1 MDIIKKLI
9 FLYQSQANKLIHLNF
24 VTTKLKNIFLKRY
37 IKYKKKNHVEFLKKK
52 NITHDYFSSHAYN
65 FFNILNKFNS
75 FKYLEIGSFEGNSA
89 MFVAKNFPNANI
101 CCVDNWMGTEEYE
114 NMNFSSVEYNFDNNM
129 SEFNNYKKFKL
140 LSDEFFNNN
149 QYKFDV
155 IYIDGYHKGSQVLKD
170 FMNSWKILNLGGVII
185 FDDYVWKF
193 FDKIQD
199 NPCYVINK
207 YLEKIKKDVK
217 ILKVSNSQL
226 FIQKIN
232 YT

>member
-9 FLYQSQANKLIHLNF
+9 FLYQSRANKFIHLNF
-24 VTTKLKNIFLKRY
+24 VITKLKNIFLKKY
-37 IKYKKKNHVEFLKKK
+37 IKYKKKNHVDFLKKK
-52 NITHDYFSSHAYN
+52 YITHDYFSSHAYN

-75 FKYLEIGSFEGNSA
+75 FEYLEIGSFEGNSA
-89 MFVAKNFPNANI
+89 MFVAKNFPNSNI
-101 CCVDNWMGTEEYE
+101 CCVDNWVGTEEYE
-114 NMNFSSVEYNFDNNM
+114 NINFSSVEYNFDNNM

-140 LSDEFFNNN
+140 LSDEFFKNN
-149 QYKFDV
+149 QHKFDV

-170 FMNSWKILNLGGVII
+170 FMNSWKILNQGGVII
-185 FDDYVWKF
+185 FDDYIWKF

-199 NPCYVINK
+199 NPCYAINE
-207 YLEKIKKDVK
+207 YLEKIKNDVK

-232 YT
+232 